1 MAKLSRARIIL
12 MGLGLAFAIAL
23 PLTSFVPTSEARP
36 RISTGRELYAACKAL
51 AAWHL
56 NPVGHT
62 PIPARNC
69 RQYIVNYFTVIHYL
83 HTDEAAK
90 KVFGNSAKDPY
101 ACLNLDGPRSYDQL
115 AARIVR
121 TAEWHPELMD
131 TDAVKL
137 MSRTFL
143 DRPPCTDNMN

>member
-1 MAKLSRARIIL
+1 MAL
-12 MGLGLAFAIAL
+12 MGFGLVFGLTLALTAFVQTA
-23 PLTSFVPTSEARP
+23 FVQTAEARP
-36 RISTGRELYAACKAL
+36 RISTGRELYDACKVL
-51 AAWHL
+51 SAWHL
-56 NPVGHT
+56 NPVGHA
-62 PIPARNC
+62 PIPARSC

-90 KVFGNSAKDPY
+90 KIFGNSAKDPY

-115 AARIVR
+115 ASRIVR

-131 TDAVKL
+131 ADAVKL

-143 DRPPCTDNMN
+143 DRPPCSDGTN